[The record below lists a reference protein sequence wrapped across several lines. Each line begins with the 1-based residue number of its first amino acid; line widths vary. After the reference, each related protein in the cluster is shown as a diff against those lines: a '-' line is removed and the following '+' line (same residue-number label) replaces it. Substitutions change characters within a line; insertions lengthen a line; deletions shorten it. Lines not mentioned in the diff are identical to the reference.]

1 MDTHHPYNPPPEY
14 LDDEIF
20 ERFQSRSKLAQFTRN
35 SIKSGGKHLSD
46 SELSDV
52 TAVYN
57 ACCEYL
63 HDSIVEFIST
73 LKSAGQFDP
82 SEDIFV
88 LTADHGECLSPQKYS
103 MMGHTPPAFFEEIL
117 HVPLA
122 ISRPDWD
129 QTVVDDQVSLIDI
142 FPTVLD
148 AANISIPKNIDG
160 NACSSPEKMGR
171 EHTRAVAKSGNKTY
185 HSLRRDDGWKL
196 SGSVRNGVDEMIL
209 SRYNV
214 DTSSDEEIVYTT
226 TDGQAPND
234 TECANVFRELQI
246 LRQSEGFIQDGSMGF
261 EHSKIK
267 EEHLKD
273 LGYL

>member
-1 MDTHHPYNPPPEY
+1 
-14 LDDEIF
+14 
-20 ERFQSRSKLAQFTRN
+20 
-35 SIKSGGKHLSD
+35 
-46 SELSDV
+46 
-52 TAVYN
+52 
-57 ACCEYL
+57 
-63 HDSIVEFIST
+63 
-73 LKSAGQFDP
+73 
-82 SEDIFV
+82 
-88 LTADHGECLSPQKYS
+88 
-103 MMGHTPPAFFEEIL
+103 
-117 HVPLA
+117 
-122 ISRPDWD
+122 
-129 QTVVDDQVSLIDI
+129 
-142 FPTVLD
+142 
-148 AANISIPKNIDG
+148 
-160 NACSSPEKMGR
+160 MGR